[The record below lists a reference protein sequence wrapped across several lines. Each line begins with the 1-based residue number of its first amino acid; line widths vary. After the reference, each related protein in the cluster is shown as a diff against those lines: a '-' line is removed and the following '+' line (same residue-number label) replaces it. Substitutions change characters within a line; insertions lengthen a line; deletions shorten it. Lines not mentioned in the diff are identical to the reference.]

1 MEKFDVVIIGGG
13 VSALTVTEEIRKKD
27 FNLSMCILSDEKV
40 LPYYRLKLPYYIY
53 NPIDEKFFI
62 KPQNWFEDNNI
73 KIYLN
78 SPVIEVDFDNKIV
91 FGSDKKIGYK
101 KLVIA
106 SGAKPYNGD
115 DVVDIRARDKV
126 FSLRTYEDL
135 LRLKEIIPRVPEVA
149 IIGAGLLGLEL
160 ASTLEGKS
168 VFLIEIAERLLP
180 KQLDEVGA
188 LLFEEEIKRKGINI
202 IFDSKVE
209 KIEKINN
216 KLVIFLSNNKE
227 ILSDIV
233 IFSAG
238 VVPNT
243 DFVNDKRIL
252 SSRKGIGVNTRM
264 QTSIEDVFA
273 CGDVAYLDNQN
284 PGTWTFAV
292 ESGKVVGKNILGQNI
307 EYQRKPIPY
316 FLKAFG
322 MEIVSAGNIIDVKD
336 SNLFECLNKEKMVY
350 KKFVVKN
357 KRLIGYLLINDTKTH
372 SQINKLVGQEVDP
385 KWIEK
390 YLEIK

>member
-13 VSALTVTEEIRKKD
+13 VSALTVAEEIRKKD
-27 FNLSMCILSDEKV
+27 FNLSICILSDERV

-78 SPVIEVDFDNKIV
+78 SPVIKVNFDNKIV
-91 FGSDKKIGYK
+91 FVSDKKIGYK

-106 SGAKPYNGD
+106 SGAKPYMGD

-202 IFDSKVE
+202 NFNSKVE

-252 SSRKGIGVNTRM
+252 SSRKGIGVNARM

-273 CGDVAYLDNQN
+273 CGDVAYLNNQN

-322 MEIVSAGNIIDVKD
+322 MEIVSAGNIIDVKE

-350 KKFVVKN
+350 KKFVLKN
-357 KRLIGYLLINDTKTH
+357 KKLIGYLLINDTKTH
-372 SQINKLVGQEVDP
+372 SQISKFLGQEVNL

>member
-13 VSALTVTEEIRKKD
+13 VSALTVAEEIRKKD
-27 FNLSMCILSDEKV
+27 FNLSICILSDERV

-78 SPVIEVDFDNKIV
+78 SPVIKVNFDNKIV
-91 FGSDKKIGYK
+91 FVSDKKIGYK

-106 SGAKPYNGD
+106 SGAKPYMGD

-202 IFDSKVE
+202 NFDSKVE

-252 SSRKGIGVNTRM
+252 SSRKGIGVNARM

-273 CGDVAYLDNQN
+273 CGDVAYLNNQN

-322 MEIVSAGNIIDVKD
+322 MEIVSAGNIIDVKE

-350 KKFVVKN
+350 KKFVLKN
-357 KRLIGYLLINDTKTH
+357 KKLIGYLLINDTKTH
-372 SQINKLVGQEVDP
+372 SQISKFLGQEVNL

>member
-1 MEKFDVVIIGGG
+1 MEKFDVLIIGCGIAG
-13 VSALTVTEEIRKKD
+13 LTVAEEIRKED
-27 FNLSMCILSDEKV
+27 SNLSIGILSNEKV

-78 SPVIEVDFDNKIV
+78 SPVIEVDFNNKIV

-209 KIEKINN
+209 KIEKTNN

-252 SSRKGIGVNTRM
+252 SPRKGIGVNTRM

-273 CGDVAYLDNQN
+273 CGDAAYLDNQN
-284 PGTWTFAV
+284 PGTWAFAV

-307 EYQRKPIPY
+307 EYQRKLIPY

-322 MEIVSAGNIIDVKD
+322 MEIVSAGNINDVKD

-372 SQINKLVGQEVDP
+372 SQINKFVGQEVDP

>member
-1 MEKFDVVIIGGG
+1 MLIIGSGIAG
-13 VSALTVTEEIRKKD
+13 LTVAEEIRKED
-27 FNLSMCILSDEKV
+27 SNLSIGILSNEKI

-62 KPQNWFEDNNI
+62 KPENWFKDSNV

-78 SPVIEVDFDNKIV
+78 SPVIEVDFDHKII
-91 FGSDKKIGYK
+91 FLSDKKIGYK

-115 DVVDIRARDKV
+115 DVVDIRARDNV

-135 LRLKEIIPRVPEVA
+135 IRLKEIIPRVSEVA
-149 IIGAGLLGLEL
+149 IIGAGLLGIEL

-168 VFLIEIAERLLP
+168 VFLIEIAERLLT

-188 LLFEEEIKRKGINI
+188 LLFEEEIRRRGINV
-202 IFDSKVE
+202 IFNSKVE
-209 KIEKINN
+209 RIEKTNN

-252 SSRKGIGVNTRM
+252 SPRKGIGVDTRM

-284 PGTWTFAV
+284 PGTWAFAV

-322 MEIVSAGNIIDVKD
+322 MEIVSAGNIIDVKE

-350 KKFVVKN
+350 KKFVLKN
-357 KRLIGYLLINDTKTH
+357 KKLIGYLLINDTKTH
-372 SQINKLVGQEVDP
+372 SQISKFLGQEVNL

>member
-1 MEKFDVVIIGGG
+1 MVIIGGG
-13 VSALTVTEEIRKKD
+13 IAALTVTEEIRKED
-27 FNLSMCILSDEKV
+27 SNLSICILSNERV

-53 NPIDEKFFI
+53 NPIDEKFFLR
-62 KPQNWFEDNNI
+62 PQNWFEDNNI

-78 SPVIEVDFDNKIV
+78 TPVIDVDFDNKIV
-91 FGSDKKIGYK
+91 FLSDKKIGYR

-106 SGAKPYNGD
+106 SGAKPYSGN
-115 DVVDIRARDKV
+115 DVVDIGARDNV

-135 LRLKEIIPRVPEVA
+135 LRLKETIPRVSNVA

-160 ASTLEGKS
+160 ASTLESKS
-168 VFLIEIAERLLP
+168 VFLIEIAKRLLP

-202 IFDSKVE
+202 IFGSE
-209 KIEKINN
+209 IERIEKINN
-216 KLVIFLSNNKE
+216 KLVIFFSNNKE

-252 SSRKGIGVNTRM
+252 SPRKGIGVDTKM

-284 PGTWTFAV
+284 PGTWAFAV

-322 MEIVSAGNIIDVKD
+322 MEIVSAGNINDVKD

-357 KRLIGYLLINDTKTH
+357 KKLIGYLLINDTKTH
-372 SQINKLVGQEVDP
+372 SQISKFLEQEVDL

-390 YLEIK
+390 YFEIK

>member
-13 VSALTVTEEIRKKD
+13 VSGLTVAEGIRKED
-27 FNLSMCILSDEKV
+27 FNLSICILSEERV

-62 KPQNWFEDNNI
+62 KPKNWFEDNNI

-91 FGSDKKIGYK
+91 CVSDKKIGYR

-106 SGAKPYNGD
+106 SGSKSYSGD
-115 DVVDIRARDKV
+115 DVVDITARDDV

-135 LRLKEIIPRVPEVA
+135 LRLKATIPRVSEVA

-168 VFLIEIAERLLP
+168 VFLIEIAKRLLP

-188 LLFEEEIKRKGINI
+188 LLFEEEIKRRGINI

-209 KIEKINN
+209 RIEKTNN
-216 KLVIFLSNNKE
+216 KLVIFLSSNKK

-252 SSRKGIGVNTRM
+252 SPRKGIGVNTRM

-307 EYQRKPIPY
+307 EYQIKPIPY
-316 FLKAFG
+316 FLKAFR
-322 MEIVSAGNIIDVKD
+322 MEIVSAGNINDVKD
-336 SNLFECLNKEKMVY
+336 SNLFECLNKEKTIY
-350 KKFVVKN
+350 KKFVVKD

-372 SQINKLVGQEVDP
+372 SQVSKFVGQEVDQ

-390 YLEIK
+390 YLDIK

>member
-1 MEKFDVVIIGGG
+1 M
-13 VSALTVTEEIRKKD
+13 
-27 FNLSMCILSDEKV
+27 
-40 LPYYRLKLPYYIY
+40 
-53 NPIDEKFFI
+53 
-62 KPQNWFEDNNI
+62 
-73 KIYLN
+73 
-78 SPVIEVDFDNKIV
+78 
-91 FGSDKKIGYK
+91 
-101 KLVIA
+101 
-106 SGAKPYNGD
+106 
-115 DVVDIRARDKV
+115 
-126 FSLRTYEDL
+126 
-135 LRLKEIIPRVPEVA
+135 
-149 IIGAGLLGLEL
+149 
-160 ASTLEGKS
+160 
-168 VFLIEIAERLLP
+168 
-180 KQLDEVGA
+180 
-188 LLFEEEIKRKGINI
+188 
-202 IFDSKVE
+202 
-209 KIEKINN
+209 
-216 KLVIFLSNNKE
+216 
-227 ILSDIV
+227 
-233 IFSAG
+233 
-238 VVPNT
+238 PNT